1 MTSLSFYI
9 NEIKALMGSGNWGSQ
24 EVTITLIITNMKSD
38 EDARKL
44 VNALQNIP
52 GVTNVVPFPKHRRLT
67 ITYNS
72 SQITLETIG
81 YHITKLGYHYLHKI

>member
-1 MTSLSFYI
+1 MSFYI
-9 NEIKALMGSGNWGSQ
+9 NEIKALIGSRNWGSQ
-24 EVTITLIITNMKSD
+24 EATITLIITNMKSD

-44 VNALQNIP
+44 VNTLQTLP
-52 GVTNVVPFPKHRRLT
+52 GVSSVVPFPSHRRLM